1 MHLAVG
7 YPGSYSCPIS
17 KRTAR
22 SIRTTHGCQ
31 RVRPARARLRGANRH
46 RGTVVVRGGGI
57 VASRVLQRLIDDR
70 DSHGAQTQ
78 ILHLFRTFVDGA
90 HGPHVFM
97 RRRGGNGWSFQGFN
111 WPKAAW
117 GGQIKA
123 RLESSRATTERS
135 STRRSEARRHRDG
148 SCGGAARPGASR
160 GWYKTFVGEVD
171 SVVPGDGQVIT
182 RVRTADGR
190 LEIPAHYVID
200 ATGLEADIREH
211 RLLADLMDHSGAGR
225 NRIGR
230 LDVERNFEVRGTRSA
245 PVSSTPPAQRP
256 SVGITPESTRPW
268 VAIRGVAS
276 LRRSRPA
283 AVLPTDRS
291 RTLHHPAVEVGSE
304 RRT

>member
-1 MHLAVG
+1 M
-7 YPGSYSCPIS
+7 
-17 KRTAR
+17 
-22 SIRTTHGCQ
+22 
-31 RVRPARARLRGANRH
+31 
-46 RGTVVVRGGGI
+46 VVRGGGI

-123 RLESSRATTERS
+123 RLEKLEGDDRKELYEALGGTT
-135 STRRSEARRHRDG
+135 TPRRKLWREQLARGRRE
-148 SCGGAARPGASR
+148 

-225 NRIGR
+225 NPIGR

-245 PVSSTPPAQRP
+245 PGKLYASGAATLGGYYAGVDTFLGLQYAALQVCDDLARQRFCRRIGPGRSTIQWWKWARN
-256 SVGITPESTRPW
+256 
-268 VAIRGVAS
+268 
-276 LRRSRPA
+276 RRI
-283 AVLPTDRS
+283 
-291 RTLHHPAVEVGSE
+291 
-304 RRT
+304 